1 MTTGAVAASPRGL
14 QVRSA
19 VIITRADAPLPADC
33 ILQHLATCSNTWSSL
48 TNVAIICSDGLLPAH
63 NPAVVSLSLAVSMVD
78 L

>member
-63 NPAVVSLSLAVSMVD
+63 KLVIYINILMV
-78 L
+78 LQ